1 MPAKVLIV
9 DDEKD
14 FLDIM
19 AERMGAR
26 GVEVSTT
33 TSAENALKMVLKESY
48 DAVIMDLMMPEMD
61 GFKALK
67 LFKETRPDLPIILL
81 TANVPEEKCIEAIK
95 LGAMD
100 VIEKP
105 ADLNLLT
112 QKIEEAKALKV
123 NAIHAEHE
131 ALSTNSPGRGR
142 RISRFGHLFPWLCC
156 YLPRTRNKSFV
167 RLPQSAQARVYSRE
181 LPAWQFTQAP
191 WLPAREFPPEN
202 QRWGRPPEIQ

>member
-19 AERMGAR
+19 AERMEAR
-26 GVEVSTT
+26 GMDVSTA
-33 TSAENALKMVLKESY
+33 TSAEDALEMVQKESY
-48 DAVIMDLMMPEMD
+48 DAIVMDLMMPEMD

-67 LFKETRPDLPIILL
+67 LFKETKPEVQIILL

-112 QKIEEAKALKV
+112 QKIEKAKALK
-123 NAIHAEHE
+123 IK
-131 ALSTNSPGRGR
+131 
-142 RISRFGHLFPWLCC
+142 
-156 YLPRTRNKSFV
+156 KSK
-167 RLPQSAQARVYSRE
+167 
-181 LPAWQFTQAP
+181 
-191 WLPAREFPPEN
+191 
-202 QRWGRPPEIQ
+202 

>member
-26 GVEVSTT
+26 GMAVSTA
-33 TSAENALKMVLKESY
+33 TSAENALKMVLKEDY

-67 LFKETRPDLPIILL
+67 LFKETRPDIPIILL

-112 QKIEEAKALKV
+112 QKIKDAKARK
-123 NAIHAEHE
+123 
-131 ALSTNSPGRGR
+131 
-142 RISRFGHLFPWLCC
+142 
-156 YLPRTRNKSFV
+156 KK
-167 RLPQSAQARVYSRE
+167 
-181 LPAWQFTQAP
+181 
-191 WLPAREFPPEN
+191 
-202 QRWGRPPEIQ
+202 

>member
-26 GVEVSTT
+26 GMEVSTT
-33 TSAENALKMVLKESY
+33 TSAEKALKMVLKDSF

-67 LFKETRPDLPIILL
+67 LFKEIRSDVPIILL
-81 TANVPEEKCIEAIK
+81 TANLPEEKCIEAIK

-105 ADLNLLT
+105 ADLNLLS
-112 QKIEEAKALKV
+112 QKIEEAKALK
-123 NAIHAEHE
+123 
-131 ALSTNSPGRGR
+131 
-142 RISRFGHLFPWLCC
+142 
-156 YLPRTRNKSFV
+156 NK
-167 RLPQSAQARVYSRE
+167 
-181 LPAWQFTQAP
+181 
-191 WLPAREFPPEN
+191 
-202 QRWGRPPEIQ
+202 QR

>member
-1 MPAKVLIV
+1 MSDKVLIV

-19 AERMGAR
+19 AERMSAR
-26 GVEVSTT
+26 GMDVSTA

-67 LFKETRPDLPIILL
+67 LLKETRPDVSIILL

-95 LGAMD
+95 LGVMD

-112 QKIEEAKALKV
+112 QKIKDAKARK
-123 NAIHAEHE
+123 
-131 ALSTNSPGRGR
+131 
-142 RISRFGHLFPWLCC
+142 RIKPK
-156 YLPRTRNKSFV
+156 T
-167 RLPQSAQARVYSRE
+167 
-181 LPAWQFTQAP
+181 
-191 WLPAREFPPEN
+191 
-202 QRWGRPPEIQ
+202 

>member
-33 TSAENALKMVLKESY
+33 TSAENALKMVRKETY
-48 DAVIMDLMMPEMD
+48 DVVIMDLMMPEMD

-81 TANVPEEKCIEAIK
+81 TANVPEEKCIEAIE

-112 QKIEEAKALKV
+112 QKIKDAKARK
-123 NAIHAEHE
+123 
-131 ALSTNSPGRGR
+131 
-142 RISRFGHLFPWLCC
+142 
-156 YLPRTRNKSFV
+156 NK
-167 RLPQSAQARVYSRE
+167 
-181 LPAWQFTQAP
+181 
-191 WLPAREFPPEN
+191 
-202 QRWGRPPEIQ
+202 

>member
-1 MPAKVLIV
+1 MPPKVLIV

-19 AERMGAR
+19 AERMDAR
-26 GVEVSTT
+26 GLKVSTA
-33 TSAENALKMVLKESY
+33 TSAEDALKMVLKEPY

-67 LFKETRPDLPIILL
+67 LFKESRPDVPIILL
-81 TANVPEEKCIEAIK
+81 TANVPEEKGIEAIK

-112 QKIEEAKALKV
+112 QKIEEVKALK
-123 NAIHAEHE
+123 
-131 ALSTNSPGRGR
+131 
-142 RISRFGHLFPWLCC
+142 
-156 YLPRTRNKSFV
+156 NK
-167 RLPQSAQARVYSRE
+167 QS
-181 LPAWQFTQAP
+181 
-191 WLPAREFPPEN
+191 
-202 QRWGRPPEIQ
+202 

>member
-1 MPAKVLIV
+1 MSAKVLIV

-26 GVEVSTT
+26 GMDVSTA
-33 TSAENALKMVLKESY
+33 TSGEKALKMVIKETY

-67 LFKETRPDLPIILL
+67 LFKAARPDLQVILL
-81 TANVPEEKCIEAIK
+81 TANLREEECIAARN

-112 QKIEEAKALKV
+112 QQIEKAKALK
-123 NAIHAEHE
+123 I
-131 ALSTNSPGRGR
+131 R
-142 RISRFGHLFPWLCC
+142 RP
-156 YLPRTRNKSFV
+156 K
-167 RLPQSAQARVYSRE
+167 
-181 LPAWQFTQAP
+181 
-191 WLPAREFPPEN
+191 
-202 QRWGRPPEIQ
+202 

>member
-1 MPAKVLIV
+1 MSTRVLLV

-26 GVEVSTT
+26 GMEVSTA
-33 TSAENALKMVLKESY
+33 TSAEDALKMVLKESY

-67 LFKETRPDLPIILL
+67 LFKETRPDIAIILL

-112 QKIEEAKALKV
+112 QKIEA
-123 NAIHAEHE
+123 
-131 ALSTNSPGRGR
+131 
-142 RISRFGHLFPWLCC
+142 
-156 YLPRTRNKSFV
+156 
-167 RLPQSAQARVYSRE
+167 AR
-181 LPAWQFTQAP
+181 
-191 WLPAREFPPEN
+191 ARK
-202 QRWGRPPEIQ
+202 QD

>member
-9 DDEKD
+9 DDERD

-19 AERMGAR
+19 AERLGAR
-26 GVEVSTT
+26 NIEVSAA
-33 TSAENALKMVLKESY
+33 TSAEDALERVLTESY

-67 LFKETRPDLPIILL
+67 LFKMTRPDLPIILL
-81 TANVPEEKCIEAIK
+81 TANVPEEKCIEAIT

-112 QKIEEAKALKV
+112 QKIEEAKAQ
-123 NAIHAEHE
+123 
-131 ALSTNSPGRGR
+131 
-142 RISRFGHLFPWLCC
+142 
-156 YLPRTRNKSFV
+156 RNK
-167 RLPQSAQARVYSRE
+167 
-181 LPAWQFTQAP
+181 
-191 WLPAREFPPEN
+191 
-202 QRWGRPPEIQ
+202 